1 IVRHATDTAVS
12 ASISTPVGPVTLTA
26 ARTMQPGSLASVVMS
41 SVTFERASGWHSG
54 ISSEVRFA
62 ARFPAPRP
70 GPSPRPFFA
79 LPETISASV
88 ALLMTTRPSA
98 TAVRSVAG
106 LAETSTIRASPLASI
121 WVSAGSALGA
131 GLLLDDGR
139 AMRSARP
146 GRVDAIAARQQGAG
160 RRRHIGLPHQAFAD
174 QEGRHA
180 HAREPRKI
188 GRLEDAA
195 LADHQAISGDQRR
208 QRLAGR
214 KRGLEGAQV
223 AVIDAD
229 HRRTKLQCAL
239 EFSAVMDFDQDIHAE
254 RNGRVFDIPGRGVVE
269 RRHDDQDAVSAV
281 SAGLDHLIGVVD
293 EILA

>member
-1 IVRHATDTAVS
+1 MVRQATETAVS

-26 ARTMQPGSLASVVMS
+26 ARTTQPGSLASGVMS

-62 ARFPAPRP
+62 AMMPATRAV
-70 GPSPRPFFA
+70 PSTSPFFA

-106 LAETSTIRASPLASI
+106 LAETSTIRAPPLASI

-131 GLLLDDGR
+131 GLPLDDGR

-146 GRVDAIAARQQGAG
+146 GRVDAIAARQQGA
-160 RRRHIGLPHQAFAD
+160 RCRPPIGLLPQVFAD
-174 QEGRHA
+174 QEGLHA

-195 LADHQAISGDQRR
+195 LADHQAISRDQRC
-208 QRLAGR
+208 QRLA
-214 KRGLEGAQV
+214 
-223 AVIDAD
+223 
-229 HRRTKLQCAL
+229 
-239 EFSAVMDFDQDIHAE
+239 
-254 RNGRVFDIPGRGVVE
+254 
-269 RRHDDQDAVSAV
+269 
-281 SAGLDHLIGVVD
+281 
-293 EILA
+293 